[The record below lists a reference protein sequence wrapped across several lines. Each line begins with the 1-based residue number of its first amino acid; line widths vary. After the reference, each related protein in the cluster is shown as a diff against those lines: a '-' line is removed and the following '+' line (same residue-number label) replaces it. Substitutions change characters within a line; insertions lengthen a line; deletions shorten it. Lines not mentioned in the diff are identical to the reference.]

1 MAQVEP
7 MSPLHDA
14 TARILTKSLDAAA
27 LRHRVIADN
36 LANVETPG
44 FKARDVAFSEHL
56 QAALESA
63 QDEADAASAHAALEA
78 VEPTLVLSTDGA
90 PSMDG
95 NTVDVDVEMTKLT
108 ENAGVYTATAQML
121 RARLEMLRTVINEGR
136 R

>member
-1 MAQVEP
+1 
-7 MSPLHDA
+7 
-14 TARILTKSLDAAA
+14 
-27 LRHRVIADN
+27 
-36 LANVETPG
+36 
-44 FKARDVAFSEHL
+44 VAFSEHL

-90 PSMDG
+90 PRMDG